1 LVCAQQL
8 VDIVPRPVLRRFGR
22 SRAVPE
28 SCILIAIYEQLNF
41 EQIASAIGVDVGQ
54 IANHANQLEA
64 AALWYRLDRRR
75 PARTA
80 PFQLRKK
87 LDRVAKSGRRLLK
100 SLGADNPGVAYDGP
114 GDPEILRALVLAGEP
129 SPDPVIGATRRAGR
143 LAEIIDGVAAAAEL
157 ERRANKAAI
166 EVADIGKLTVREGN
180 PGDDAVNDWIAAMMG
195 LYRTITGRE
204 PATSV
209 GAFGQPNEGVA
220 AGPLIRF
227 LEAAGKPLGIEFSEG
242 AWRSR
247 VRTILEGASRQK

>member
-1 LVCAQQL
+1 MA
-8 VDIVPRPVLRRFGR
+8 
-22 SRAVPE
+22 A
-28 SCILIAIYEQLNF
+28 YKQLNF
-41 EQIASAIGVDVGQ
+41 EQIAAAIGVEVGQ
-54 IANHANQLEA
+54 IAKHANQLEA

-87 LDRVAKSGRRLLK
+87 LDRVAKSARRFLK
-100 SLGADNPGVAYDGP
+100 SLGVDNPGVAYDGP

-129 SPDPVIGATRRAGR
+129 SPDPVIEATRRTGR

-157 ERRANKAAI
+157 ELRANKAAI

-204 PATSV
+204 PTTSV

-227 LEAAGKPLGIEFSEG
+227 LEAAGKPLGIEFSED

-247 VRTILEGASRQK
+247 VRTILEGALRQK